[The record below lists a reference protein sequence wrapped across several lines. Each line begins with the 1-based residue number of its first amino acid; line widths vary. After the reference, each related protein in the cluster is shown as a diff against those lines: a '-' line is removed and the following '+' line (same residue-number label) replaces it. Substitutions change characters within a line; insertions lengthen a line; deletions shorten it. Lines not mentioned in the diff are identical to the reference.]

1 VTDGQLAVVGVG
13 SVGSMALWQA
23 AQRVSSVVGFDAASP
38 AHPRSAVGGDT
49 RLFRMTY
56 RGEQSYYPLLQ
67 LAERQW
73 RRLEEESGQQILTQC
88 GGLSIGETDGSYI
101 PALLD
106 SIKRTGAPHEIL
118 DRGEMQRRYPQHRL
132 GPTEIGIHDPRAGF
146 VRTDRAVLAAVDV
159 ARQHG
164 AAVEHNAQVREIHE
178 EADHVVLATDRGSWT
193 FDRVILASGSWS
205 GALLPETLRARVSAY
220 RILLTW
226 FAARRPADFAPEHFP
241 IFIRITRDRS
251 LYGAPSLDGS
261 TVKATLDGRGAPTT
275 DPATMQRTLTA
286 AEIAESEQTVEA
298 FLPGLVPS
306 IVRSD
311 TYPDLYTED
320 EAALVGHLPGSSRV
334 YCATGFS
341 GAGFKMASAFGAVA
355 AAEALGE
362 PTPVPGLDFLRPQ
375 RFRVAT

>member
-1 VTDGQLAVVGVG
+1 MTDGQLAVVGVG
-13 SVGSMALWQA
+13 SIGSMALWQA

-67 LAERQW
+67 LAQRQW
-73 RRLEEESGQQILTQC
+73 RRLEDESGQDILTQC
-88 GGLSIGETDGSYI
+88 GGLSIGEVDGSYI

-106 SIKRTGAPHEIL
+106 SIKRTGAPYEVL
-118 DRGEMQRRYPQHRL
+118 DHAQMQRRYPQHQL
-132 GPTEIGIHDPRAGF
+132 GPSEVGILDEQAGF
-146 VRTDRAVLAAVDV
+146 LRTDRAVLAAVEQ
-159 ARQHG
+159 ARQRG
-164 AAVEHNAQVREIHE
+164 ASVEQNAPVREIHE
-178 EADHVVLATDRGSWT
+178 EGDRVVLATDRGSWT

-205 GALLPETLRARVSAY
+205 GALLPELLRSRVAPS
-220 RILLTW
+220 RIILTW

-275 DPATMQRTLTA
+275 DPATMQRALTA
-286 AEIAESEQTVEA
+286 AEVAESEQTVEA
-298 FLPGLVPS
+298 FLPGLMPS

-311 TYPDLYTED
+311 TYPDLYTQD
-320 EAALVGHLPGSSRV
+320 DAALLGHLPGSARV

-341 GAGFKMASAFGAVA
+341 GAGFKMASAFGTVA

-362 PTPVPGLDFLRPQ
+362 PASLSGLEFLRPE
-375 RFRVAT
+375 RFSVPT

>member
-220 RILLTW
+220 RIL
-226 FAARRPADFAPEHFP
+226 
-241 IFIRITRDRS
+241 
-251 LYGAPSLDGS
+251 
-261 TVKATLDGRGAPTT
+261 
-275 DPATMQRTLTA
+275 
-286 AEIAESEQTVEA
+286 
-298 FLPGLVPS
+298 
-306 IVRSD
+306 
-311 TYPDLYTED
+311 
-320 EAALVGHLPGSSRV
+320 
-334 YCATGFS
+334 
-341 GAGFKMASAFGAVA
+341 
-355 AAEALGE
+355 
-362 PTPVPGLDFLRPQ
+362 
-375 RFRVAT
+375 